1 MTDIPRAFAAALSD
15 RYVVEREVGAGG
27 MATVYL
33 ARDLRHKRLVALKVV
48 RPELGGRVGV
58 ERFLREIELAARL
71 QHPHILPVFDS
82 GVVDDGDG
90 GPVPYFVM
98 PYVEGETLRQLL
110 QREGRLPVD
119 AALALAGEIADALAY
134 AHGKGVVHRDIK
146 PENIL
151 LSGGH
156 AVVADFGVAKA
167 LEQGAAA
174 STEPGSTRLT
184 RAGMAMGTPQYMS
197 PEQATGDAVVDARA
211 DQYSLACVLYEM
223 LAGEPPFA
231 GTTAQTVI
239 ARSLTSPRPH
249 VGRVRAGVPPA
260 LDAVVLKALSL
271 EPAGRYPDMTSM
283 RSALRA
289 AGATAS
295 PGLRRRVLLAGGLAA
310 LVAGAGVWLATRPE
324 GQRVAPAA
332 EMLAVLP
339 FHTSGPGVEFLGEGM
354 VDLLATNLRG
364 VGGIKTVDPR
374 AVLQRWNGARGRGS
388 DDLTRALAVG
398 RDLDAGSVVLGNAV
412 STGGKVR
419 VVADLYSIDGQRL
432 GRAQVDG
439 PADSVLSV
447 VDRLS
452 LALLRDVW
460 RSKEPLPNLRLASL
474 TTDSIDALRSYLE
487 GERYYR
493 RTEWDSALSAY
504 TRAVETDSTFA
515 LAHLRRAQAIGWI
528 GGYGNQEAHEAV
540 AAGVRFAKRLPPRDR
555 RLLASYQLFDQGK
568 PASIDS
574 LRAFVVEYP
583 EDVEGWFLLGE
594 AMFHTKSFRPSA
606 PDAISAVFASVLRR
620 DSTLFPALIH
630 PMELGVIYRDSA
642 QFARYFT
649 GFARTA
655 PPSKVS
661 AMRTTANLVWGPP
674 PTRKEIGAAWT
685 EQGSWL
691 IQAAN
696 SGYHGDGVTSDS
708 IAARFARVQ
717 QGGPRSPQFLAGALA
732 ARANMLA
739 GLGRWREA
747 KVLVDSLSR
756 LDQGEALGVQAWATA
771 LGLAPALSAGFMD
784 SAVAALPAGPEA
796 ELGKSMVHLLRGQVP
811 EARRRLAR
819 ALADS
824 ARMSPFD
831 HGMMVAA
838 DGWGALIQGDTARG
852 LPRLRSGLDRAAAPG
867 VAAESAFLRL
877 QLALALAARN
887 ETRAEGIEHLRYG
900 FDNQPLYLPLL
911 QLALGRTYE
920 AAGQRDSA
928 AVAYRRFLRL
938 WDKADRELQGRVE
951 EAREALQEVTRE
963 RAGSPATGP
972 R

>member
-1 MTDIPRAFAAALSD
+1 MSDIPAGLAAALSD
-15 RYVVEREVGAGG
+15 RYVLERQVGSGG

-48 RPELGGRVGV
+48 RPGLGGREGV

-82 GVVDDGDG
+82 GMIGEG
-90 GPVPYFVM
+90 GSPVPYFVM
-98 PYVEGETLRQLL
+98 PYVEGETVRQQL
-110 QREGRLPVD
+110 QREGRLPVE
-119 AALALAGEIADALAY
+119 AALTLAGEVADALAY

-167 LEQGAAA
+167 LERGTA
-174 STEPGSTRLT
+174 PGTADISTRLT
-184 RAGMAMGTPQYMS
+184 RTGMVVGTPQYMS
-197 PEQATGDAVVDARA
+197 PEQATGDEVVDARS

-231 GTTAQTVI
+231 GPTAQTII
-239 ARSLTSPRPH
+239 AKSLTAPRPH
-249 VGRVRAGVPPA
+249 VGRIRAGVSAGLDEIVHRA
-260 LDAVVLKALSL
+260 LAL
-271 EPAGRYPDMTSM
+271 EPGGRYADMASM
-283 RSALRA
+283 RSALRSA
-289 AGATAS
+289 AAA
-295 PGLRRRVLLAGGLAA
+295 PGPHLRRRYLLAGALAA
-310 LVAGAGVWLATRPE
+310 LAVGTGLWLTNRTPSL
-324 GQRVAPAA
+324 RVAPGVQ
-332 EMLAVLP
+332 MLAVLP
-339 FHTSGPGVEFLGEGM
+339 FHTSGPGVEFLSEGM
-354 VDLLATNLRG
+354 MDLLATNLRG
-364 VGGIKTVDPR
+364 VAGINTVEPR
-374 AVLQRWNGARGRGS
+374 AVLREWGSTRGG
-388 DDLTRALAVG
+388 DDLKRALAVG
-398 RDLDAGSVVLGNAV
+398 RDLDAGSVVLGSAV

-419 VVADLYSIDGQRL
+419 VAADLYAIDGHRL

-439 PADSVLSV
+439 PADSVLAV

-515 LAHLRRAQAIGWI
+515 LAHLRRAQVFGWI
-528 GGYGNQEAHEAV
+528 GGYGNKDAHEAV

-555 RLLASYQLFDQGK
+555 RLMAAYQLFDQGK
-568 PASIDS
+568 PASIDT
-574 LRAFVVEYP
+574 LRAFLADYP
-583 EDVEGWFLLGE
+583 ADVEGWFLLGE

-606 PDAISAVFASVLRR
+606 PDSIAAVFDSVLRR

-630 PMELGVIYRDSA
+630 PMELGVIYRDSTR
-642 QFARYFT
+642 FARYFSEYS
-649 GFARTA
+649 RTA
-655 PPSKVS
+655 PAGKVS
-661 AMRTTANLVWGPP
+661 AMRTTANLLWGPA
-674 PTRKEIGAAWT
+674 PTAKALGAAWT

-691 IQAAN
+691 LQATN
-696 SGYHGDGVTSDS
+696 SAYFWDQATSDS
-708 IAARFARVQ
+708 IAPRFARLQ
-717 QGGPRSPQFLAGALA
+717 QAGPRSPEFLAAALA

-739 GLGRWREA
+739 GLGRWRDA
-747 KVLVDSLSR
+747 KVLVDSLVPLNR
-756 LDQGEALGVQAWATA
+756 GEALGVQAWAMA
-771 LGLAPALSAGFMD
+771 LGLAPGLSAGLMD

-796 ELGKSMVHLLRGQVP
+796 EYGRAMVQLLRGKVP
-811 EARRRLAR
+811 EGRRRLAR

-824 ARMSPFD
+824 APMSSFD
-831 HGMMVAA
+831 RGMMVAA
-838 DGWGALIQGDTARG
+838 DGWGAVMQGDTVRG
-852 LPRLRSGLDRAAAPG
+852 LARLRSGLDQAAAPG
-867 VAAESAFLRL
+867 MAAETAFLRL
-877 QLALALAARN
+877 QLALTLAARN
-887 ETRAEGIEHLRYG
+887 ETRAEAIRYFRYG

-920 AAGQRDSA
+920 AGAERDSA

-938 WDKADRELQGRVE
+938 WDKADPDLQGRVK
-951 EAREALQEVTRE
+951 EARAALQEVTRE
-963 RAGSPATGP
+963 RPSS

>member
-374 AVLQRWNGARGRGS
+374 AVLQRWKGARGGGS

-398 RDLDAGSVVLGNAV
+398 RDLEAGSVVLGNAV

-460 RSKEPLPNLRLASL
+460 RSRGPLPNLRLASL
-474 TTDSIDALRSYLE
+474 TTDSIDALRSYLQ

-493 RTEWDSALSAY
+493 RLQWDSALTAY
-504 TRAVETDSTFA
+504 TRAVGTDSTFA
-515 LAHLRRAQAIGWI
+515 LAHLRRAQVFGWT
-528 GGYGNQEAHEAV
+528 GGYDDKEAHEAV
-540 AAGVRFAKRLPPRDR
+540 AAGLRFAGRLPPRDR
-555 RLLASYQLFDQGK
+555 RLLAGYRLFDQGK
-568 PASIDS
+568 PAAIDS
-574 LRAFVVEYP
+574 LRAFVAEYP
-583 EDVEGWFLLGE
+583 WDVEGWYLLGE
-594 AMFHTKSFRPSA
+594 SMFHTNAFRPAGPES
-606 PDAISAVFASVLRR
+606 ISAVFDSVLRR
-620 DSTLFPALIH
+620 DSTLSPALIH
-630 PMELGVIYRDSA
+630 PMDLALLYRDSVR
-642 QFARYFT
+642 FARYFRT
-649 GFARTA
+649 MRRTA
-655 PPSKVS
+655 PAGTVS
-661 AMRTTANLVWGPP
+661 ALETAAGLIWGPEP
-674 PTRKEIGAAWT
+674 SDSVLIAALRTVPSGVIQPVFSSYRQNGA
-685 EQGSWL
+685 
-691 IQAAN
+691 
-696 SGYHGDGVTSDS
+696 TSDS
-708 IAARFARVQ
+708 VLRLFGRIEKLAR
-717 QGGPRSPQFLAGALA
+717 RSPQFLTRTLAL
-732 ARANMLA
+732 RAHALA

-747 KVLVDSLSR
+747 RVVADSLRS
-756 LDQGEALGVQAWATA
+756 LDQGKAIEVQAWAIA
-771 LGLAPALSAGFMD
+771 LGLAPSSPAGFLD
-784 SAVAALPAGPEA
+784 SAVAAFPPGPEA
-796 ELGKSMVHLLRGQVP
+796 EYGKAVLLLVRGQVA
-811 EARRRLAR
+811 EGRRRLAR

-824 ARMSPFD
+824 ARMSAVD
-831 HGMMVAA
+831 RGLMLAA
-838 DGWGALIQGDTARG
+838 DGWGALMQGDSARG
-852 LPRLRSGLDRAAAPG
+852 LARLRSGLDQLAAPG
-867 VAAESAFLRL
+867 TAEESAFLRL
-877 QLALALAARN
+877 QLGLALASRN
-887 ETRAEGIEHLRYG
+887 DTRTEGIRYLRYG
-900 FDNQPLYLPLL
+900 FDYQPLYLPLI

-920 AAGQRDSA
+920 ADGQRDSA
-928 AVAYRRFLRL
+928 AVVYRRFLRL
-938 WDKADRELQGRVE
+938 WDKADPELQGRVR
-951 EAREALQEVTRE
+951 EAREALQEVTGE
-963 RAGSPATGP
+963 RPGSPPMGP